1 MKKRNENP
9 KEKTI
14 HKINK
19 MDTRIKRDSTNTEIN
34 ENNNA
39 NEALRCSGGREWRYG
54 AGVGGLCSMF
64 IIFLLRCGIWAHHVE
79 KF

>member
-39 NEALRCSGGREWRYG
+39 NEPLRCSGGREWRYG
-54 AGVGGLCSMF
+54 AGVGGVVLNVYHLSSALWHLGTSC
-64 IIFLLRCGIWAHHVE
+64 
-79 KF
+79 